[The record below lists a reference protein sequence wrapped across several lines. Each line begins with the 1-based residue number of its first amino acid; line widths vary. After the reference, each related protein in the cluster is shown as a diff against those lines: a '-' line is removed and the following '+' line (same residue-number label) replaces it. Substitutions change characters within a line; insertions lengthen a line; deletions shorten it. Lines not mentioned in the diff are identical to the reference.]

1 MLYVRL
7 FFLVIFFQ
15 SAVPHIANATTMYLP
30 EQIDFLQETLRSTQT
45 LLEECR
51 FRDQSVQPS
60 LQAQALNDLIDQLRR
75 IPENQ
80 ELFDVFDRVQSL
92 DLDHMSPEELCG
104 GGEDGPV
111 PPVTVSRTDWHVGR
125 FNSCMEQW
133 GDRGIRYC
141 MGMASCVPVGMSYQE
156 WYPERVARYQEM
168 EERMREHM
176 PPDMREHME
185 EREREEREER
195 EREETAEEDDDG
207 DRVTWADQA
216 FQLRGSQED
225 YDRVMEADDPEEEFH
240 AIEQGDGVAELRDRK
255 AWADRAFQLRG
266 SQDDYDRVMEADDP
280 EDEFHAIDESGE
292 EMEERAREESGGG
305 QEGETEQIPDTETPT
320 DAGP

>member
-1 MLYVRL
+1 MLYVKL

-15 SAVPHIANATTMYLP
+15 SAVPHIANATTLY
-30 EQIDFLQETLRSTQT
+30 EQIDFLQEALRSTQT

-104 GGEDGPV
+104 GGEDGP
-111 PPVTVSRTDWHVGR
+111 PGPVRLSRTDWHVGR

-156 WYPERVARYQEM
+156 WYPERVALNQEW
-168 EERMREHM
+168 
-176 PPDMREHME
+176 
-185 EREREEREER
+185 EEREER

-240 AIEQGDGVAELRDRK
+240 AIEQGDEVAELRDRK

-305 QEGETEQIPDTETPT
+305 QEGETEQIQDRETPT

>member
-1 MLYVRL
+1 MLYVKL

-15 SAVPHIANATTMYLP
+15 SAVPHIANASDFVNVGPTTLQA
-30 EQIDFLQETLRSTQT
+30 QIDFLQEALRSTQT

-104 GGEDGPV
+104 GGEDGP
-111 PPVTVSRTDWHVGR
+111 PGPVRLSRTDWHVGR

-156 WYPERVARYQEM
+156 WYPERVARYQ
-168 EERMREHM
+168 
-176 PPDMREHME
+176 
-185 EREREEREER
+185 EREEREER

-240 AIEQGDGVAELRDRK
+240 AIEQGDEVAELRDRK

-305 QEGETEQIPDTETPT
+305 QEGETEQIQDRETPT

>member
-156 WYPERVARYQEM
+156 WYPERVARDQEM

>member
-104 GGEDGPV
+104 GGEDGP
-111 PPVTVSRTDWHVGR
+111 PGPVRLSRTDWHVGR

-156 WYPERVARYQEM
+156 WYPERVARYQ
-168 EERMREHM
+168 
-176 PPDMREHME
+176 
-185 EREREEREER
+185 EREEREER

>member
-1 MLYVRL
+1 LRCFTLISKAVVALSDSYFFGNYFNFVRGQMLYVKL

-15 SAVPHIANATTMYLP
+15 SAVPHIANASDFVNVGATLQ
-30 EQIDFLQETLRSTQT
+30 EQIDFLQEALRSTQT

-104 GGEDGPV
+104 GGEDGP
-111 PPVTVSRTDWHVGR
+111 PGPVRLSRTDWHVGR

-156 WYPERVARYQEM
+156 WYPERVALNQEW
-168 EERMREHM
+168 
-176 PPDMREHME
+176 
-185 EREREEREER
+185 EEREER

-240 AIEQGDGVAELRDRK
+240 AIEQGDEVAELRDRK

-305 QEGETEQIPDTETPT
+305 
-320 DAGP
+320 